1 MLLKIGIVGIGH
13 IAKLFHIPAWK
24 QNKFSKIVS
33 LCDISKSKLKTISK
47 KLKIKSTY
55 TNINEMLKKDH
66 IDVVDICTPP
76 SQHYRNIISAIK
88 FKKHIFVE
96 KPFVV
101 NTRQSK
107 DIINR
112 LKKSKLFT

>member
-47 KLKIKSTY
+47 KLKIKSTH
-55 TNINEMLKKDH
+55 TSRINCVKNPHL
-66 IDVVDICTPP
+66 
-76 SQHYRNIISAIK
+76 
-88 FKKHIFVE
+88 IFFYDR
-96 KPFVV
+96 K
-101 NTRQSK
+101 N
-107 DIINR
+107 
-112 LKKSKLFT
+112 